1 MFILLE
7 FVNTPTIIIYY
18 DIVFLVFYLFISI
31 HLFMNA
37 PFFFLYRMIHI
48 SLSLLGII
56 LILIIGIKGYQKHS
70 LSFGGAVAATIVGII
85 HILSGW
91 RITLLLLFFY
101 GSR

>member
-1 MFILLE
+1 
-7 FVNTPTIIIYY
+7 
-18 DIVFLVFYLFISI
+18 
-31 HLFMNA
+31 MNA

-48 SLSLLGII
+48 ILILLGII
-56 LILIIGIKGYQKHS
+56 LAIVVASKGYQKHS